1 MNKSEKQLRKIIR
14 ETISNILNSKLE
26 INEAHKYSGQGMWS
40 DFKKYKIQRPPR
52 KFAEKA
58 KVGAMIH
65 WTGPMSGAKGE
76 TWKKHK
82 SNEWICIFGEGVKG
96 KKLSSKDLDKELE
109 GTGRVQIEEAK
120 DPFVPTYG
128 KGNVVHDCPKHVQEM
143 KSGKKGKV
151 VNHSLNESG
160 EVNYVDVDFGTGKI
174 FENIPTKKLKVLE
187 SHVHEHQVK
196 EEPTKKLSE
205 GNSYYDLK
213 QQYYE
218 LSDNIEFG
226 GIVSTL
232 QDIKKKRDTDA
243 FEKIEMKDM
252 EQCEEQGKYWRSK
265 KPNRFEF
272 LDYVCIKGK

>member
-14 ETISNILNSKLE
+14 ETISNILNPKL
-26 INEAHKYSGQGMWS
+26 
-40 DFKKYKIQRPPR
+40 
-52 KFAEKA
+52 
-58 KVGAMIH
+58 
-65 WTGPMSGAKGE
+65 
-76 TWKKHK
+76 
-82 SNEWICIFGEGVKG
+82 
-96 KKLSSKDLDKELE
+96 
-109 GTGRVQIEEAK
+109 EAK

-205 GNSYYDLK
+205 GNTYYDLK
-213 QQYYE
+213 RQYYE
-218 LSDNIEFG
+218 ISDNVEG
-226 GIVSTL
+226 ALESL
-232 QDIKKKRDTDA
+232 MDIKKKRDTDTLD
-243 FEKIEMKDM
+243 KIGGVDGEIKIWMAILKLFNKSKL
-252 EQCEEQGKYWRSK
+252 GKV
-265 KPNRFEF
+265 
-272 LDYVCIKGK
+272 L